1 MDFVTFCRLNGILI
15 SSLPPLGIWRRY
27 PTEDHPRSRNGAV
40 KWMGEVGFV
49 QNHATMIEVSV
60 WKTEGPSQVNHR
72 ELQEAT
78 KNAELAQLARQRD
91 AAQKAAWILKQ
102 CQFASHEY
110 LKKKGFPDE
119 VGNVWVKD
127 GERLLIIPMRIEDRL
142 VGCQLIS
149 EDGVKKFLTGQKT
162 SEAAFSFDNKGANI
176 LCEGYATALSIRAVL
191 KALRRRYRIHVCFS
205 AGNMGKVAAKLSGG
219 YIVADN
225 DASGTGERAA
235 REIGWP
241 YYLPP
246 VVGHDFNDHHLAVGM
261 FKAGQDLIKS
271 LKTL

>member
-1 MDFVTFCRLNGILI
+1 MDFITFCRLNGILI

-246 VVGHDFNDHHLAVGM
+246 VVGNDFNDHHLAVGM

>member
-1 MDFVTFCRLNGILI
+1 MDFITFCRLNGILI
-15 SSLPPLGIWRRY
+15 SSLPPLGIWKRY

-60 WKTEGPSQVNHR
+60 WKTEGPSHINHR
-72 ELQEAT
+72 EIQEAT

-127 GERLLIIPMRIEDRL
+127 GEQLLIIPMRLDDRL
-142 VGCQLIS
+142 VGCQMIS

-162 SEAAFSFDNKGANI
+162 SEAAFSFDNKGPNI
-176 LCEGYATALSIRAVL
+176 LCEGYATALSIRSVL
-191 KALRRRYRIHVCFS
+191 KALRRRYRLHVCFS
-205 AGNMGKVAAKLSGG
+205 AGNMSKVAARFSGG

-246 VVGHDFNDHHLAVGM
+246 MVGQDFNDHHLSVGM

>member
-40 KWMGEVGFV
+40 KFMGDVGFV

-60 WKTEGPSQVNHR
+60 WHPDTPVTIDR
-72 ELQEAT
+72 RALDVAT
-78 KNAELAQLARQRD
+78 KNAELATLTRQRD

-110 LKKKGFPDE
+110 LKRKGFPDE
-119 VGNVWVKD
+119 AGNVWAKD
-127 GERLLIIPMRIEDRL
+127 GEKLLVIPMRHDERL

-162 SEAAFSFDNKGANI
+162 SGSEFMFDNKGPHI

-191 KALRRRYRIHVCFS
+191 KALKRRYRIHVCFS
-205 AGNMGKVAAKLSGG
+205 AGNLSRIADRLSGG

-241 YYLPP
+241 YYIPP
-246 VVGHDFNDHHLAVGM
+246 VVGQDFNDHHLEVGM